1 MTNSGIIHLCFI
13 FIGISIIISACSGR
27 PDLVNR
33 NSAVKDILEKNDM
46 PLESGRLEYQSYRL
60 WHTIDQFDLTRFQF
74 FGDFYND
81 RLKFYYLQDPELY
94 MGDAKVNLIMLYF
107 LDERLVKVRY
117 HLDRNIEE
125 HLLDSLGIGLLDT
138 KYNRNK
144 QVLATGRSLKK
155 LKDFNLSR
163 NDPHEYEINWDR
175 SVITSSF
182 LVNAY
187 SGIKFKFDT
196 ISARYIYIDQLKSYK
211 KRLIDIENSR
221 LARLMKDSIQ
231 TRKN

>member
-1 MTNSGIIHLCFI
+1 
-13 FIGISIIISACSGR
+13 
-27 PDLVNR
+27 
-33 NSAVKDILEKNDM
+33 
-46 PLESGRLEYQSYRL
+46 
-60 WHTIDQFDLTRFQF
+60 
-74 FGDFYND
+74 
-81 RLKFYYLQDPELY
+81 
-94 MGDAKVNLIMLYF
+94 MLYF